1 MTTDFG
7 KILKQLLDDR
17 GISQKWLADAADTK
31 EATISRYVTGV
42 NKSSRL
48 DILVNI
54 ARSLDVSTDYL
65 LGLTDI
71 PQFKSE
77 TTSEERILLSA
88 FRKASERDINVIW
101 SLLEPYLSPNE
112 RGFLLQS
119 EQTEGNANSK
129 IG

>member
-7 KILKQLLDDR
+7 LILKQLLDER
-17 GISQKWLADAADTK
+17 GISQKWLADAAETK

-54 ARSLDVSTDYL
+54 AKALNVSTDYL
-65 LGLTDI
+65 LGLTDV
-71 PQFKSE
+71 PQHKSDM
-77 TTSEERILLSA
+77 TAEERVLLSA
-88 FRKASERDINVIW
+88 FRRASERDEGIVW
-101 SLLEPYLSPNE
+101 SVLDTYMTPAE
-112 RGFLLQS
+112 RGFIQPAKQD
-119 EQTEGNANSK
+119 ESK

>member
-7 KILKQLLDDR
+7 SILKQLLDER
-17 GISQKWLADAADTK
+17 GISQKWLADAAETK

-54 ARSLDVSTDYL
+54 AKALNVSTDYL

-71 PQFKSE
+71 QQYKPDM
-77 TTSEERILLSA
+77 TAEERVLLSA
-88 FRKASERDINVIW
+88 FRRASERDEGIIW
-101 SLLEPYLSPNE
+101 SVLDAYMTPAE
-112 RGFLLQS
+112 RGFVQPPAK
-119 EQTEGNANSK
+119 QDEGK